1 MSEPGSGCGV
11 PAQRSSQRGPE
22 MLSVKL
28 KDCSQTLELNVIVK
42 EEERE
47 IKEEEEESED
57 GYSDSVDS
65 GESSNPGSDSKPCST
80 ASGKRRQKP
89 HPCCSDSCIYPSRHK

>member
-28 KDCSQTLELNVIVK
+28 EDCSQTLELNVIVK
-42 EEERE
+42 EEEEERE
-47 IKEEEEESED
+47 IKEEDEENC
-57 GYSDSVDS
+57 DS
-65 GESSNPGSDSKPCST
+65 GESSNPGSDSKSSPT
-80 ASGKRRQKP
+80 ASGNRKQCRQKP
-89 HPCCSDSCIYPSRHK
+89 QPCCSD